1 MNYTTLIRFAPLVTL
16 ERLNDPLWRRPGRTA
31 FDHGALSFFPGK
43 TSVPL
48 LVNHDPEREI
58 GVVRELTR
66 FMDTD
71 GPWLAAL
78 CTVTDKPEWLKRG
91 TRASFGYKCGRTSTF
106 DRDVLRKGWVT
117 EVSVLTAGHE
127 PLEPGARVLTLR
139 EDANPILPVA
149 PAGAT
154 VIAGNGQI
162 IRRPVGQVLAVR

>member
-1 MNYTTLIRFAPLVTL
+1 MLNTVSVMTTPEMSSANPMPMTV
-16 ERLNDPLWRRPGRTA
+16 ERGSSASGFGAGSRHRWTRIACLAVVSDRSAWLRP
-31 FDHGALSFFPGK
+31 
-43 TSVPL
+43 
-48 LVNHDPEREI
+48 
-58 GVVRELTR
+58 
-66 FMDTD
+66 
-71 GPWLAAL
+71 
-78 CTVTDKPEWLKRG
+78 G
-91 TRASFGYKCGRTSTF
+91 TRASFGYKCGRTSSF
-106 DRDVLRKGWVT
+106 DPDVLRKGWVT